1 MDCLVE
7 DGWKCLQD
15 DKISKCMTVC
25 GDSKVRGNEEC
36 DDGNTFNSDGC
47 SKDCIIELGFNC
59 DQ

>member
-1 MDCLVE
+1 
-7 DGWKCLQD
+7 
-15 DKISKCMTVC
+15 MTVC